1 MDTNYTGQDR
11 GDKKNYQQYL
21 EAMDAISVE
30 KVASASVFFEPKK
43 GNTIVDVGMASGTST
58 AILAR
63 LFPEMKIIG
72 VDINP
77 KMVQIAQE
85 TYNYPNLSFRE
96 DDGEKLS
103 TFANNSVNGFF
114 NCSAIHHITSYNGY
128 DTNRALN
135 TLRRQVE
142 LLKDKGVLIIRDFV
156 KPEDKEV
163 IIELSSIDK
172 PDRPNDAELF
182 VRFSQTA
189 RSLALRNERGFPI
202 QEINAVK
209 KDTRRFQAFYTD
221 VVEFIHRKDY
231 YANWDIELQEEYGY
245 FTQEEFE
252 EIFRESGLR
261 IILSSPIYNQW
272 IINNRYKNQFAIYNL
287 SGKEMG
293 FPPTNYLIAGEK
305 ISGGKQLQ
313 LIRHLPVREDS
324 FLHFSSYLNL
334 KTKNIYDVVSR
345 PNNVLDIIPYYK
357 DENGF
362 TILAKHGYPRPLSNV
377 KTDSA
382 ILDGKHYSGYI
393 PEGMTIGETEN
404 LENVLDKR
412 FGINRESY
420 TNIIQSLNYYTSP
433 GGINEK
439 VSSTLIELTKPVTV
453 NKTLANGFSG
463 FKESGYIHEYDAA
476 QLLNTAQTGALVEA
490 RLELNIYNLFFKQN
504 TPLPKWL
511 GERMKIKYDR
521 FIKPVTFSE
530 LLSLQTQDYEKSEKS
545 AGFLNTRRAYFSEMG
560 VENSNAIFEYVYP
573 STVSSNTLVTLP
585 VFRKNGQIYVGLE
598 VQSLPVPQL
607 HSGNSTI
614 ITAPAKRLPKEIHNI
629 HELEK
634 YITNMRIGKGKIG
647 HYSKLGEKYF
657 PSVGV
662 TTEQVYPYLV
672 CLDRADKSLKWVSLS
687 DLYENMDKIE
697 DAHLLISLCRLI
709 HATDFLPQQHIR
721 DFSFENFV
729 DFTIDSFCLQSD
741 ESITRDTL
749 VEKDLGITGDDGDE
763 FLLAIQDEFGIDF
776 RDEKGSIRKAFDLK
790 ENEYLFHSEGLNL
803 FPFNKE
809 NVKPLTI
816 GQLYDVVVKLAKEK

>member
-1 MDTNYTGQDR
+1 MSTSYTTQDR

-30 KVASASVFFEPKK
+30 KVASASVFFEAKK
-43 GNTIVDVGMASGTST
+43 ENTIVDVGMASGTST
-58 AILAR
+58 AILAK

-96 DDGEKLS
+96 DDGEKLN
-103 TFANNSVNGFF
+103 TFENNSVNGFF

-128 DTNRALN
+128 DTNKALN

-156 KPEDKEV
+156 KPKEQEV
-163 IIELSSIDK
+163 IIELSSVDK
-172 PDRPNDAELF
+172 SDRPNDAELF
-182 VRFSQTA
+182 IQFSQTA
-189 RSLALRNERGFPI
+189 RSLASANERGFPI
-202 QEINAVK
+202 QEINTIK
-209 KDTRRFQAFYTD
+209 KDTRRFQAYYTD
-221 VVEFIHRKDY
+221 VVEFIRRKDY

-252 EIFRESGLR
+252 EIFRELGLR

-272 IINNRYKNQFAIYNL
+272 IINNRYKNQFTIYDL
-287 SGKEMG
+287 SGKEIG

-313 LIRHLPVREDS
+313 LIRHLPVQKDS

-334 KTKNIYDVVSR
+334 ETKKIYDVVER
-345 PNNVLDIIPYYK
+345 PNNVLDILPFYK
-357 DENGF
+357 QENGF
-362 TILAKHGYPRPLSNV
+362 TILAKHGYPRSLANV
-377 KTDSA
+377 KTDSPV
-382 ILDGKHYSGYI
+382 LDGKHYSGYI
-393 PEGMTIGETEN
+393 PEGITIGEAEN
-404 LENVLDKR
+404 LENILDKR
-412 FGINRESY
+412 FRISKESY
-420 TNIIQSLNYYTSP
+420 TNIAQSLNYYTSP

-439 VSSTLIELTKPVTV
+439 VSSKLIELTKPVAV
-453 NKTLANGFSG
+453 NIILTESFSG

-476 QLLNTAQTGALVEA
+476 QLLNTAQTGALIEA

-511 GERMKIKYDR
+511 GERMKIKFDR
-521 FIKPVTFSE
+521 FIKSTSFSE
-530 LLSLQTQDYEKSEKS
+530 LLSLHTQHYEKSEKP
-545 AGFLNTRRAYFSEMG
+545 ADFLTTRRDYFSEMG
-560 VENSNAIFEYVYP
+560 IENSNAIFEYVYP
-573 STVSSNTLVTLP
+573 STISSNTLVTLP

-598 VQSLPVPQL
+598 VQSLPVPQI
-607 HSGNSTI
+607 HSGNSII
-614 ITAPAKRLPKEIHNI
+614 ITAPAKRLPKEICNI

-634 YITNMRIGKGKIG
+634 YIANMKIGKGKIE

-657 PSVGV
+657 PSIGV

-672 CLDRADKSLKWVSLS
+672 CLDQADKSLKWVSLS

-709 HATDFLPQQHIR
+709 HATDFLPQQHVR

-729 DFTIDSFCLQSD
+729 DFTIDSFCLQSN

-749 VEKDLGITGDDGDE
+749 VEKDLGITGDDGDD
-763 FLLAIQDEFGIDF
+763 FLLAIQDEFGMDF

-809 NVKPLTI
+809 NIKPLTV
-816 GQLYDVVVKLAKEK
+816 GQLYDVMVKLSNEK